1 MKYNIEKINQISQL
15 LAEVVEEAIK
25 TDGKEGVL
33 IGDVEM
39 AMREGLREIGQRA
52 LQCFLETVDG
62 KAEADRDGLCVWWQ
76 TEIAKTA
83 NGYDLVGVWQSH
95 VLPGILCRVYLRQ
108 RTCVCGST
116 LWNRA
121 WQSNLRVG
129 ASDRLERHPQ
139 SL

>member
-25 TDGKEGVL
+25 TEGKEGVL

-52 LQCFLETVDG
+52 LQCFLET
-62 KAEADRDGLCVWWQ
+62 AD
-76 TEIAKTA
+76 
-83 NGYDLVGVWQSH
+83 GYDLVGVWQSH
-95 VLPGILCRVYLRQ
+95 VLPGILCRVYLWQ
-108 RTCVCGST
+108 RTCACGST

-121 WQSNLRVG
+121 WQSNLWVG
-129 ASDRLERHPQ
+129 ASARLERHPQ